1 MICSKLNWKK
11 VTSDHN
17 IIVRTVYEPSAN
29 YEGYMKDKALCNPN
43 DLKKYLQLET
53 KKKKSD
59 SINETYLKEFPNYST
74 EIYAFIP
81 DID

>member
-1 MICSKLNWKK
+1 
-11 VTSDHN
+11 
-17 IIVRTVYEPSAN
+17 
-29 YEGYMKDKALCNPN
+29 MKDKALCNPN
-43 DLKKYLQLET
+43 DLKKYLQLEP